1 MKNISKQ
8 ASVDVQLF
16 LFYKFEFLLYAW
28 CSFEA
33 IATQLQ
39 LPEEDQSQASRKY
52 PPKTMHQ
59 YNIPFFLID
68 NINISCPFQN
78 LFKNEHKIRPQSLS

>member
-28 CSFEA
+28 CSYEA

-68 NINISCPFQN
+68 KHQYIMPISELIQ
-78 LFKNEHKIRPQSLS
+78 K